1 MESLFKS
8 TFNARW
14 LPTGDHRYIR
24 TSCPLFITEDEIQF
38 LRDNNILT
46 VVDLREEK
54 EYTKRPCPLE
64 HVEGFKYLHMPVTGG
79 DVFPVTYEETI
90 EAYKTMV
97 DQNMI
102 NIVDTIMS
110 SKTGVIYFCA
120 AGKDRTGVVSA
131 IILRRL
137 GFDDEHIIN
146 DYMISKISL
155 MKYLDE
161 LKKKE
166 PNKPIKSIIPNP
178 DYIITGLQKYECI
191 ALPVNN
197 TYE

>member
-1 MESLFKS
+1 MSSLFKS

-14 LPTGDHRYIR
+14 LPTGDHRFIR
-24 TSCPLFITEDEIQF
+24 TSCPLNITDEEIQF
-38 LRDNNILT
+38 LKDNNVLT

-54 EYTKRPCPLE
+54 EYLKRPCPLE
-64 HVEGFKYLHMPVTGG
+64 HIEGFKYLHLPVSGG
-79 DVFPVTYEETI
+79 DVYPVTYEETI

-102 NIVDTIMS
+102 NTVDTIMS
-110 SKTGVIYFCA
+110 SNTGVIYFCA

-137 GFDDEHIIN
+137 GYDDDYIIN

-155 MKYLDE
+155 MAYLNE
-161 LKKKE
+161 LKKKD
-166 PNKPIKSIIPNP
+166 PTKPIKSIIPNS
-178 DYIITGLQKYECI
+178 DYILTALKKYEDI
-191 ALPVNN
+191 SK
-197 TYE
+197 